1 MKVSPK
7 QLRPG
12 SETERTL
19 HRMASTQRNCF
30 RAKTEDVTV
39 QLRHVEDLTDEREM
53 PVEPEFWS
61 PDDELDE
68 EEPEPVVSLPA
79 AGRLPVALPPV
90 TPEDPACCHKPTR
103 LFQASVDNQLR

>member
-12 SETERTL
+12 SETERAL
-19 HRMASTQRNCF
+19 HRVASTLRNCF

-39 QLRHVEDLTDEREM
+39 QLRHVDDLTDDREM

-61 PDDELDE
+61 PDDELDVD
-68 EEPEPVVSLPA
+68 EPEPVVSLSA
-79 AGRLPVALPPV
+79 AGRLPVALPPAA
-90 TPEDPACCHKPTR
+90 PEDPACYHKPTR
-103 LFQASVDNQLR
+103 LFQASADNQLR